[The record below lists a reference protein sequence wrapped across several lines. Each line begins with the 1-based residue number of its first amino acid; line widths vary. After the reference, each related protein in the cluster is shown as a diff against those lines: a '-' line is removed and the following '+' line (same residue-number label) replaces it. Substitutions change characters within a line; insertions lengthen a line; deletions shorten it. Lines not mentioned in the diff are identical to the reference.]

1 MCCRSEAGHEI
12 TFARLAC
19 RAALRPA
26 DSPYIIGVAR
36 ISSVQ
41 NAGICPKLW
50 RLGADGRL
58 GIELIRS
65 LRLPFAPKSRDLSP
79 PFFGRAGS
87 RAAKERRLMPDLI
100 YRLPAV
106 LARTGLSRSGLY
118 EAMARNEF
126 PQSIRLGPRAVGW
139 SEAEITD
146 WLESR
151 KAMREAA

>member
-1 MCCRSEAGHEI
+1 
-12 TFARLAC
+12 
-19 RAALRPA
+19 
-26 DSPYIIGVAR
+26 
-36 ISSVQ
+36 
-41 NAGICPKLW
+41 
-50 RLGADGRL
+50 
-58 GIELIRS
+58 
-65 LRLPFAPKSRDLSP
+65 
-79 PFFGRAGS
+79 
-87 RAAKERRLMPDLI
+87 MPDLI

-139 SEAEITD
+139 SESEITA